1 MQEITRRALL
11 TSTAEL
17 IRKRKLSPVELT
29 RSTLARIAKLN
40 PELNAFITIT
50 ADAAMARAR
59 ELEAEQMRGRFRGP
73 LHGIPIG
80 LKDLYDTAKV
90 RTTAASAHFAN
101 RVPDSDAIVV
111 ARLRD
116 AGAVIIGK
124 LNMDEFAFNFT
135 SETSHFGPVH
145 NPWKRGYTPG
155 GSSGASAAAVAAGLC
170 QGALGSDTGGSIRLP
185 AALCGIVGFKP
196 TFGLLPTGGVL
207 PLAWSLDHAG
217 PMARTVE
224 DTRLLLAGMGLPLN
238 PPARALKNVR
248 LGIPRAIFWE
258 KLSPEVERVVHDAVQ
273 ALARL
278 TAGARE
284 VALPPLEMDG
294 PLPGIYAAIIMAEAY
309 AYHETRVRTNPEKF
323 HPATLANLKTGAAVP
338 AATYIH
344 ARREMDRVRAAS
356 VALFQDSD
364 LLVMPTTAGPAFPL
378 GSTADLIYLR
388 NLAPWNYYG
397 LPAISLPC
405 GFTSSGLPIGLQIVG
420 PAQADSL
427 VMAAAEAYQ
436 HQTDWHNRHPPYT
449 QEK

>member
-90 RTTAASAHFAN
+90 RTTAASAHFAS
-101 RVPDSDAIVV
+101 RVPDSDATVV

-155 GSSGASAAAVAAGLC
+155 GSSGASAA
-170 QGALGSDTGGSIRLP
+170 
-185 AALCGIVGFKP
+185 
-196 TFGLLPTGGVL
+196 
-207 PLAWSLDHAG
+207 
-217 PMARTVE
+217 
-224 DTRLLLAGMGLPLN
+224 
-238 PPARALKNVR
+238 
-248 LGIPRAIFWE
+248 
-258 KLSPEVERVVHDAVQ
+258 
-273 ALARL
+273 
-278 TAGARE
+278 
-284 VALPPLEMDG
+284 
-294 PLPGIYAAIIMAEAY
+294 
-309 AYHETRVRTNPEKF
+309 
-323 HPATLANLKTGAAVP
+323 
-338 AATYIH
+338 
-344 ARREMDRVRAAS
+344 
-356 VALFQDSD
+356 
-364 LLVMPTTAGPAFPL
+364 
-378 GSTADLIYLR
+378 
-388 NLAPWNYYG
+388 
-397 LPAISLPC
+397 
-405 GFTSSGLPIGLQIVG
+405 
-420 PAQADSL
+420 
-427 VMAAAEAYQ
+427 
-436 HQTDWHNRHPPYT
+436 
-449 QEK
+449 